1 MYHLLCHIIQAVRH
15 EVLHHIFLKL
25 LTLSADITFQHII
38 VVGSDIRYVVLC
50 VIVRQIFICRIAVK
64 CKFQHLHA
72 RITGFLYKFLNL
84 WHDHAEVLCY
94 NLG

>member
-25 LTLSADITFQHII
+25 LTLSADIAFQHII
-38 VVGSDIRYVVLC
+38 IVGSDIRYVVLC

-72 RITGFLYKFLNL
+72 RITGFLHQLLNL
-84 WHDHAEVLCY
+84 WHDHAEILSY